1 MKLAKQIIKV
11 IWPIIY
17 SQLDKLTNETESK
30 WDDIALDSMS
40 FAIMK
45 WIELEE
51 DEEDQ
56 RNLLTK
62 KTKIMAYRKRGR
74 SKRRSKGRVR
84 LVRGGTRL

>member
-51 DEEDQ
+51 DEED
-56 RNLLTK
+56 
-62 KTKIMAYRKRGR
+62 
-74 SKRRSKGRVR
+74 
-84 LVRGGTRL
+84 